1 MTPTWSA
8 PADSWRRK
16 AHDGNSGRLRPAGA
30 SSGSGL
36 VISVLIPLYNGAR
49 TIEPCLS
56 DWLSQDEAA
65 LEVVVAD
72 NGSTDEGVALVERLA
87 AVMAPGRLRLLRET
101 LAGQSAASNTAA
113 RAARGELLVFSAQDM
128 RVPPDL
134 ARRHREALQ
143 RHRSRIG
150 PALPLAVQGHITYP
164 PGALATPFM
173 RCLVEETS
181 FQFAFDQAGD
191 PLDADP
197 KCLYAPNFS
206 MEAATF
212 RRLGGFDET
221 FPYGW
226 QDTDLGFRL
235 QGLGGRLV
243 YEAGLVAWH
252 DHPVAG
258 RAYCARMEAVGRDC
272 PRFLS
277 RHPEALDRERLRQG
291 VSAHFLQG
299 GRLASAASR
308 LIRVAEEHPDAPL
321 PPLELEG
328 GPARDSLHAAWV
340 ILLKY
345 HLYKGIHD
353 GGRSQWGAG
362 CWKDLGR
369 RGSSS
374 TRSEIGNEETG

>member
-1 MTPTWSA
+1 M
-8 PADSWRRK
+8 
-16 AHDGNSGRLRPAGA
+16 
-30 SSGSGL
+30 
-36 VISVLIPLYNGAR
+36 ISVLIPLFNGAR
-49 TIEPCLS
+49 TIEASLR
-56 DWLSQDEAA
+56 DWLAQDEAA

-72 NGSTDEGVALVERLA
+72 NGSTDEGMALVERLA
-87 AVMAPGRLRLLRET
+87 AGEAPGRLRLVRE
-101 LAGQSAASNTAA
+101 ARPGQSAASNAAA

-128 RVPPDL
+128 LVPPDL
-134 ARRHREALQ
+134 ARRHREAQ
-143 RHRSRIG
+143 RRHGREFG
-150 PALPLAVQGHITYP
+150 AGVPLAVQGHISYP
-164 PGALATPFM
+164 DETMSTPFM

-181 FQFAFDQAGD
+181 FQFAFEQAGD

-206 MEAATF
+206 LEAATF
-212 RRLGGFDET
+212 RRLGGFDEA

-258 RAYCARMEAVGRDC
+258 RTYCARMEAVGRDC
-272 PRFLS
+272 PRFLDK
-277 RHPEALDRERLRQG
+277 HPGALDRERLRQG
-291 VSAHFLQG
+291 VRAHFLQG
-299 GRLASAASR
+299 GRMASAASR

-340 ILLKY
+340 LLMKY
-345 HLYKGIHD
+345 HLHKGIHD
-353 GGRSQWGAG
+353 GGRQQWGRN
-362 CWKDLGR
+362 CWADLGGR
-369 RGSSS
+369 SS
-374 TRSEIGNEETG
+374 R